1 MRTIGFST
9 GALAR
14 GDFRHGLAL
23 AREHGL
29 RAVEL
34 SALRPHEL
42 PALMEA
48 LPDLDLTGFEYVSL
62 HAPSQYEAKDER
74 GIAKLLERGAE
85 KQIPVIIH
93 PDAIHDAQAWRD
105 FGALL
110 LIENMDRRKPVGR
123 SAEELAHFFDL
134 LPDAGFCFDIGHARQ
149 FDPSMTEA
157 VLLMSRYKDR
167 LRQLHVSEVN
177 SFSRHE
183 RLSWLSWFAF
193 QRIAGHIPEKA
204 PIIVESVVQ
213 PDEIRPEIEFI
224 LEALEAPSAADRPK
238 AATPKL
244 NPVPA
249 AGD

>member
-14 GDFRHGLAL
+14 GDFRHGLEL
-23 AREHGL
+23 LREHGL

-42 PALMEA
+42 PALIDA
-48 LPDLDLTGFEYVSL
+48 LPELDLSGFKYVSL
-62 HAPSQYEAKDER
+62 HAPSRYEATEEPVIVKR
-74 GIAKLLERGAE
+74 LERGAE
-85 KQIPVIIH
+85 KRIPVIIH
-93 PDAIHDAQAWRD
+93 PDAICDAGAWRH

-157 VLLMSRYKDR
+157 VLLMIRYKDR

-193 QRIAGHIPEKA
+193 QRIAGRIPADA

-213 PDEIRPEIEFI
+213 PHEIRPEIEFI
-224 LEALEAPSAADRPK
+224 LEALDPASAADRPK

-244 NPVPA
+244 KPVPA

>member
-9 GALAR
+9 GALAKGEFRR
-14 GDFRHGLAL
+14 GLDLSRKLGF
-23 AREHGL
+23 

-34 SALRPHEL
+34 SALRLQEL
-42 PALMEA
+42 PVLMEA
-48 LPDLDLTGFEYVSL
+48 LSHLDLAGFEYVSL
-62 HAPSQYEAKDER
+62 HAPSQYEAQDEA
-74 GIAKLLERGAE
+74 GIVRMLEKAAE
-85 KQIPVIIH
+85 MKIPVILH
-93 PDAIHDAQAWRD
+93 PDAIHDAPAWRD

-149 FDPSMTEA
+149 FDPTMTEA
-157 VLLMSRYKDR
+157 GLLLSHYKAR

-183 RLSWLSWFAF
+183 RLSWLSRFAF
-193 QRIAGHIPEKA
+193 RRIAGRIPENV

-213 PDEIRPEIEFI
+213 PDEIRPEINFI
-224 LEALEAPSAADRPK
+224 LESLDAAPDADRPK
-238 AATPKL
+238 AAEPKL
-244 NPVPA
+244 EPVPA